1 MPSPVRIGLLGCG
14 VVGTGLVRLM
24 SERTRAIED
33 AVGAPLHVTR
43 LAVRDPAKRRSV
55 DLSGVNVGAD
65 PMAVARA
72 DDVDVLVELMG
83 GADAAYPPVRLALE
97 RGRSVVTANKH
108 LISIHGDELEALA
121 AASGAALRY
130 EAAVAGVI
138 PILQSL
144 DHGLRTERFTLLVGI
159 LNGTTNYILS
169 TMEREGRDFEEALTA
184 ARELGFAEADPTL
197 DLSGQDTAQKLTIL
211 ARRAFQASVPHES
224 IPTEGIVG
232 IELEDLRQADRFGY
246 IVKLLGIGIRSAEG
260 LDLRVH
266 PAFIPKRYLLASV
279 RDEFNGVYLRGEAS
293 GSMLLYGKGA
303 GAMPTA
309 QAVLGDVITVSRELL
324 LRGVTERE
332 AVGAAAG
339 AGSGGDTPAWPRP
352 NNSAKKPS
360 ALPPDDERL
369 PLDEVRTKYY
379 LRLTVEDQPGVLA
392 QIAHRLGA
400 SRVSVAQMHQAPS
413 VRGQA
418 SITMMT
424 HESRDKDVREAVAA
438 IAGLPTVLKGP
449 RAIRIFDL

>member
-1 MPSPVRIGLLGCG
+1 MRLL
-14 VVGTGLVRLM
+14 
-24 SERTRAIED
+24 EARARAVEH
-33 AVGAPLHVTR
+33 AVGAPVAVTR
-43 LAVRDPAKRRSV
+43 LAVRDKGRRREV
-55 DLSGVNVGAD
+55 PLKGVEIGTD
-65 PMAVARA
+65 PMAVANA
-72 DDVDVLVELMG
+72 PDVDVLVELMG
-83 GADAAYPPVRLALE
+83 GAETAFPPVLRALQ
-97 RGRSVVTANKH
+97 RGLPVVTANKL
-108 LISIHGDELEALA
+108 LISVHGSELDAAA
-121 AASGAALRY
+121 AASGAPLRY
-130 EAAVAGVI
+130 EASVAGVI
-138 PILQSL
+138 PVLQAL

-184 ARELGFAEADPTL
+184 ARELGYAEADPTL
-197 DLSGQDTAQKLTIL
+197 DLSGADTAQKLTIL
-211 ARRAFQASVPHES
+211 ARRAFQATVPHES

-246 IVKLLGIGIRSAEG
+246 ILKLLGIGIRSSEG

-303 GAMPTA
+303 GALPTA
-309 QAVLGDVITVSRELL
+309 QAVLGDVISVSRELL

-332 AVGAAAG
+332 TVAAGGGGVREADAAWPHPAAA
-339 AGSGGDTPAWPRP
+339 T
-352 NNSAKKPS
+352 AKKAS
-360 ALPPDDERL
+360 ALPADDERL

-379 LRLTVEDQPGVLA
+379 LRLMVEDQPGVLA

-424 HESRDKDVREAVAA
+424 HETRDKDARDAVAA
-438 IAGLPTVLKGP
+438 IASLPTVVKGP

>member
-1 MPSPVRIGLLGCG
+1 MRLL
-14 VVGTGLVRLM
+14 
-24 SERTRAIED
+24 EARARAVEH
-33 AVGAPLHVTR
+33 AVGAPVAVTR
-43 LAVRDPAKRRSV
+43 LAVRDKSRHREVPLK
-55 DLSGVNVGAD
+55 GVEIGTD
-65 PMAVARA
+65 PMAVANA
-72 DDVDVLVELMG
+72 PDVDVLVELMG
-83 GADAAYPPVRLALE
+83 GVETAFPPVLRALQ
-97 RGRSVVTANKH
+97 RGLPVVTANKL
-108 LISIHGDELEALA
+108 LISVHGSELDAAA
-121 AASGAALRY
+121 AASGAPLRY
-130 EAAVAGVI
+130 EASVAGVI
-138 PILQSL
+138 PVLQAL
-144 DHGLRTERFTLLVGI
+144 DHGLRTERFSLLVGI

-184 ARELGFAEADPTL
+184 ARELGYAEADPTL
-197 DLSGQDTAQKLTIL
+197 DLSGADTAQKLTIL
-211 ARRAFQASVPHES
+211 ARRAFQAVVPHES

-246 IVKLLGIGIRSAEG
+246 ILKLLGIGIRSSEG

-303 GAMPTA
+303 GALPTA
-309 QAVLGDVITVSRELL
+309 QAVLGDVITASRELL

-332 AVGAAAG
+332 TVGAGGGG
-339 AGSGGDTPAWPRP
+339 AREADAAWPRP
-352 NNSAKKPS
+352 AATAKKAS
-360 ALPPDDERL
+360 ALPADDERL

-379 LRLTVEDQPGVLA
+379 LRLMVEDQPGVLA

-424 HESRDKDVREAVAA
+424 HETRDKDARDAVAA
-438 IAGLPTVLKGP
+438 IASLPTVLKGP
-449 RAIRIFDL
+449 RAIRVFDL

>member
-1 MPSPVRIGLLGCG
+1 MHARIRVGLLGCG
-14 VVGTGLVRLM
+14 VVGGGLVRLL
-24 SERTRAIED
+24 ETRARAVEH
-33 AVGAPLHVTR
+33 AVGAPVHVTR
-43 LAVRDPAKRRSV
+43 VAVRDKARRREV
-55 DLSGVNVGAD
+55 RLQGVEVGTD
-65 PMAVARA
+65 PMAVANA
-72 DDVDVLVELMG
+72 PDIDILVELMG
-83 GADAAYPPVRLALE
+83 GADAAFPPVLRALQ
-97 RGRSVVTANKH
+97 RGLPVVTANKL
-108 LISIHGDELEALA
+108 LISVHGSELDA
-121 AASGAALRY
+121 AATTSGAPLRY

-138 PILQSL
+138 PVLQAL

-169 TMEREGRDFEEALTA
+169 TMEREGRDFEEALNA

-211 ARRAFQASVPHES
+211 ARRAFQAAVPHQS

-266 PAFIPKRYLLASV
+266 PAFIPKRYLLAAI

-303 GAMPTA
+303 GALPTA
-309 QAVLGDVITVSRELL
+309 QAVLGDVITSSRELL
-324 LRGVTERE
+324 LRGITERE
-332 AVGAAAG
+332 TVGAGTG
-339 AGSGGDTPAWPRP
+339 AGGGWPHHGGATTAT
-352 NNSAKKPS
+352 AKKS
-360 ALPPDDERL
+360 LPPDDERL

-392 QIAHRLGA
+392 QIAHRLGG

-424 HESRDKDVREAVAA
+424 HESRDKDAREAVAA
-438 IAGLPTVLKGP
+438 IAALPSVLKGP
-449 RAIRIFDL
+449 RAIRVFDL